1 MTTDDQL
8 LLLFEEIVSE
18 RLSIPTLQRR
28 GREFLDYHDI
38 SVWGLLTVLQD
49 AYDAGFKAGST
60 AP

>member
-1 MTTDDQL
+1 MTADDQL
-8 LLLFEEIVSE
+8 LVLFEEIVSE

-28 GREFLDYHDI
+28 GRDFLDFHDI

-49 AYDAGFKAGST
+49 AYDAGVKAGRR